1 MAFFHVIVT
10 EFNVS
15 VSSYPEAHP
24 APPQCVPHSGPTLA
38 DGGSLE
44 EGCVSGSPLLPKGP
58 CTSSVTL
65 FREWLAVS
73 RSCRPPDGE

>member
-1 MAFFHVIVT
+1 MIVT

-44 EGCVSGSPLLPKGP
+44 EGYVSCGSPLLPKGP
-58 CTSSVTL
+58 RTSSGTL

-73 RSCRPPDGE
+73 PLLQTS